1 MAKQKSLTLL
11 SWVLLT
17 ILIVAVLFVAIRF
30 WMAYQPEGERLQ
42 GQIDAQQY
50 SVSSKVAGRI
60 EDVRV
65 KKGQIVQAGELI
77 FTLSTPELDAK
88 LTQAQAGEAAAAAQ
102 SAEADKGAR
111 TQQIAGAK
119 DQWQKAKAGAELSY
133 KTYQRILNLYREGV
147 VPLQKLD
154 EAKASWDAARY
165 TQGMAWQEY
174 QMALEGTRDE
184 TKIAALEKM
193 RMAAGSVAEVEAYL
207 ADAQISSPHNGEIN
221 NILLR
226 QGELA
231 PQGFPV
237 VTLLD
242 MSDAWVQ
249 LAVREDLLS
258 RFTLGSEFDARIPAL
273 GDKTF
278 RFKVSYV
285 AVMGDFATWRAT
297 DTRQGFDMRTY
308 EIEARPITPIEN
320 LRVGMSVLVDL

>member
-1 MAKQKSLTLL
+1 MIKKKSLTLL
-11 SWVLLT
+11 SWVLIT
-17 ILIVAVLFVAIRF
+17 ILIVAVLFIAVRF

-60 EDVRV
+60 DDVRV
-65 KKGQIVQAGELI
+65 KKGQVVKAGELI
-77 FTLSTPELDAK
+77 FTLSTPELDAR
-88 LTQAQAGEAAAAAQ
+88 LVQAQAGAAAAAAQ

-119 DQWQKAKAGAELSY
+119 DQWQKAKVNAELSD
-133 KTYQRILNLYREGV
+133 KTYQRILNLHRQGI
-147 VPLQKLD
+147 VPLQNLD
-154 EAKASWDAARY
+154 EAKASRDAARSS
-165 TQGMAWQEY
+165 QGMAWQEY
-174 QMALEGTRDE
+174 QLALEGTRDE
-184 TKIAALEKM
+184 VKLAAQENM
-193 RMAAGSVAEVEAYL
+193 RKAAGSVAEVEAYL
-207 ADAQISSPHNGEIN
+207 ADAQISSPHDGEIN

-242 MSDAWVQ
+242 MSDAWMQ
-249 LAVREDLLS
+249 LAVREDLLN
-258 RFTLGSEFDARIPAL
+258 RFTLGTEFDARIPAL
-273 GDKTF
+273 GNKTF
-278 RFKVSYV
+278 RFKVTYV

-308 EIEARPITPIEN
+308 EIEARPVAPIAD
-320 LRVGMSVLVDL
+320 LRVGMSVQVDL